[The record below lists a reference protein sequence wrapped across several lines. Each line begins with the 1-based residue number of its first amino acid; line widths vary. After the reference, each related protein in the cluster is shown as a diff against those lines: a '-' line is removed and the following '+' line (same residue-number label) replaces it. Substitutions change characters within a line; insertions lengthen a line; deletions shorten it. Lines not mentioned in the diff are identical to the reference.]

1 MAGKSPEGNGIMH
14 KWIDHIVVRTENL
27 DAAVK
32 DYTERLG
39 FSITEPA
46 KDQPEIGL
54 RRVILGLG
62 DSGTFI
68 ELCEP
73 LGENSDIRNSLE
85 KRGEGVHLVA
95 LAVDDLAAAKAEMEK
110 RGARVIEAGKQ
121 VFLHPKEGHGVMYQ
135 LIERK

>member
-1 MAGKSPEGNGIMH
+1 MVH
-14 KWIDHIVVRTENL
+14 KWIDHVVVRVENL
-27 DAAVK
+27 DDAI
-32 DYTERLG
+32 DHYTSRLG
-39 FSITEPA
+39 FTVTEPVE
-46 KDQPEIGL
+46 DQPDLGL

-62 DSGTFI
+62 TSGTFI

-73 LGENSDIRNSLE
+73 LGETSDIRNSLE

-95 LAVDDLAAAKAEMEK
+95 LAVHNLEAAKAEMK
-110 RGARVIEAGKQ
+110 ARGARVIEAGRQ